1 MARINLITRHSG
13 ESYGAVLQTYATCR
27 ILQSLGHKVT
37 IINLMEKERVD
48 KYFKLRNF
56 FSYPKFI
63 NFWLFKCRNYP
74 RRTRLMTAI
83 DAKKIPAAD
92 YTVVGSDQVWNPQIT
107 KENGLAYFLDFD
119 KSTRKIS
126 LASSFGKTSW
136 EGEPAYTAKVKHCL
150 QQFEA
155 ISVRESSGVDICKNT
170 FGVNAECIIDPTIA
184 WGDYTK
190 FIKNEDPKQIGCFVL
205 KRSNPLFPELAD
217 SLSKSEKM
225 PVKLIDYSLGKKY
238 ECLKTRQK
246 SPVRW
251 MNEIH
256 NSRFVITDSFHGVAF
271 CLLFRKQFFVLC
283 ADESKF
289 TRIASLLDKVGLSER
304 RVKSMEDFNNRRE
317 SLMKPIDY
325 TKVDGILQME
335 KDAYYR
341 FVNTHIVNE

>member
-1 MARINLITRHSG
+1 MAKINLITRHSG
-13 ESYGAVLQTYATCR
+13 ESYGAVMQTYATCR
-27 ILQSLGHKVT
+27 ILQSLGHRVT
-37 IINLMEKERVD
+37 IINLIERERVQ
-48 KYFKLRNF
+48 KYFKLRNILV
-56 FSYPKFI
+56 YTKFI
-63 NFWLFKCRNYP
+63 NFWIFKWRNYP

-83 DAKKIPAAD
+83 DVKKIPGAD
-92 YTVVGSDQVWNPQIT
+92 YTIVGSDQVWNPQIT
-107 KENGLAYFLDFD
+107 KGNSMAYFLDFAND
-119 KSTRKIS
+119 SKRMS
-126 LASSFGKTSW
+126 LASSFGKTMW
-136 EGEPAYTAKVKHCL
+136 EEDSEYTAKVKDL
-150 QQFEA
+150 LSKFEA

-190 FIKNEDPKQIGCFVL
+190 FIKPRDLKQIGCFVL
-205 KRSNPLFPELAD
+205 KRDNPLFPDLAD
-217 SLSKSEKM
+217 SLSKSEKL

-271 CLLFRKQFFVLC
+271 CLLFKKQFFVLC

-317 SLMKPIDY
+317 SLMKPIDFA
-325 TKVDGILQME
+325 KVSGILQME
-335 KDAYYR
+335 KEAYYR